1 MLELGE
7 KSEILH
13 KDLSKVIN
21 NSDIDKVFIKGS
33 KTLFTF
39 KNIDKKKRGNIFQQE
54 EDVDFILNDI
64 IANNDYLMI
73 KGSNATGLNNL
84 SKRIIKGY

>member
-1 MLELGE
+1 MLELGK
-7 KSEILH
+7 KSVAFH

-33 KTLFTF
+33 KTLFTYQ
-39 KNIDKKKRGNIFQQE
+39 NIVRQKRGNIFQHE
-54 EDVDFILNDI
+54 EDMDFILNKI

-73 KGSNATGLNNL
+73 KGSNATGLINL
-84 SKRIIKGY
+84 SKRMIKGY